1 MRHHGALR
9 KHVTCHVR
17 SAVSHV
23 LPVSDDGGS
32 TAEIVRVL
40 GGPAV
45 GDIRSRCLR
54 LADEHNAEARAVKE
68 LLGHRLSS
76 HHSEAAKLEWCV
88 QLLHCRHSGACVA

>member
-1 MRHHGALR
+1 
-9 KHVTCHVR
+9 
-17 SAVSHV
+17 V

-54 LADEHNAEARAVKE
+54 LADEHNEEARAVKA
-68 LLGHRLSS
+68 LLGHRLSP
-76 HHSEAAKLEWCV
+76 HHSEAAKLEWCALASAFLS
-88 QLLHCRHSGACVA
+88 QSFSRRA